1 MKTPYDIAGSNKR
14 KSILILVFFIIL
26 AVTVSY
32 LVGKAQGYN
41 GLTVAGV
48 FLIVSGIWSII
59 SYYFSDSLILTLSH
73 AKPATREHHF
83 NFYTSAENMSIAAGI
98 PLPKLYVIEDNAPN
112 AFATGR
118 DPKHAVVVATTGLL
132 QKLKDVEIEGV
143 VAHEISHIKN
153 YDTRMIGVVTILAG
167 SIALLSDFFLRS
179 LWFQGDRS
187 RNQNGL
193 FLIIGIAAAI
203 LAPIAAS
210 ILQFMLS
217 RKREFLADADGAL
230 LTRYPEGLASALEKI
245 AKDSD
250 QLKRA
255 STATAHLYIENP
267 FKSTTKEKSWLVNLF
282 STHPPIGERIQALRS
297 M

>member
-14 KSILILVFFIIL
+14 KSVLILIFFIIL
-26 AVTVSY
+26 AVTVAY
-32 LVGKAQGYN
+32 VVGRAQGYN
-41 GLTVAGV
+41 GLTVAGI

-73 AKPATREHHF
+73 AKPATREDHF

-98 PLPKLYVIEDNAPN
+98 PLPRLYVIEDSAPN

-132 QKLKDVEIEGV
+132 QKLRDVEIEGV

-153 YDTRMIGVVTILAG
+153 YDTRMIGVVTVLAG

-179 LWFQGDRS
+179 LWFQGGRN

-203 LAPIAAS
+203 IAPIAAS

-245 AKDSD
+245 AKDTD
-250 QLKRA
+250 QLKAA

-267 FKSTTKEKSWLVNLF
+267 FKSGSKKKPWFVNLF
-282 STHPPIGERIQALRS
+282 STHPPIEERIQVLRS